1 MVRATSLN
9 LTWISKK
16 PFPTDTPPWI
26 ALTQPKFLR
35 FTVLAVLSAALFA
48 CETVA
53 SSQPARLIPSPTP
66 LPPTSVPPVRVISHT
81 LSQGRTPGEWQVL
94 GLVENQSQSPVGQV
108 RLLVSLT
115 DATGEVIAKQ
125 SASSLMSNLL
135 PGEASPFSV
144 SLDSTAAPAKAE
156 VEISSLEPA
165 NGSTL
170 GGQESDL
177 RPELASELEEFFA
190 TGSGELAIMG
200 FITNPGNRH
209 LALDSLG
216 FLGQSANDRVMSIAV
231 MQSGPKQLAPGETAP
246 FLALAP
252 ENPGAV
258 RWILFHDGLFA
269 EPPRASS
276 MEIREEPQL
285 YLTAQGAPFVV
296 GSLVNTGKAASGSV
310 LISLFD
316 GNRLIGLREVKTP
329 RPLEAGEQ
337 LPFVAFGFPGIS
349 LRFDPGD
356 PEAIRVE
363 TRVEQS
369 ASEAASTLIDL
380 PVDVSTFL
388 SVGSAIFI
396 RGTIHNPMAFDVDA
410 ATVYAE
416 VRSSTG
422 ELVTAGWSAPENLVA
437 GASVDFVLDLP
448 IPVGMD
454 ATLSEYDLRAIGL
467 RAEP

>member
-1 MVRATSLN
+1 M
-9 LTWISKK
+9 
-16 PFPTDTPPWI
+16 
-26 ALTQPKFLR
+26 FLR
-35 FTVLAVLSAALFA
+35 FGALFVFCTALFA

-53 SSQPARLIPSPTP
+53 TTPTTLSVPSPTV
-66 LPPTSVPPVRVISHT
+66 LPPTSVPPIRVISAHV
-81 LSQGRTPGEWQVL
+81 SQGPTPGQWQVL
-94 GLVENQSQSPVGQV
+94 GLVENQSEGPIGQV
-108 RLLVSLT
+108 RLLVSLI
-115 DATGEVIAKQ
+115 DAAGEVIESQ
-125 SASSLMSNLL
+125 SVNGLMSNLL
-135 PGEASPFSV
+135 PGEASPYSV
-144 SLDSTAAPAKAE
+144 SFNSAAPPLEAQVEIFSLDSADGITTD
-156 VEISSLEPA
+156 SQL
-165 NGSTL
+165 
-170 GGQESDL
+170 SDQ
-177 RPELASELEEFFA
+177 RPELAFELEEFFL
-190 TGSGELAIMG
+190 TGNGELAILG

-209 LALDSLG
+209 VALNSFG
-216 FLGQSANDRVMSIAV
+216 FLGRAANDSVKSLAV
-231 MQSGPKQLAPGETAP
+231 MQFGPKQLAPGEIVP

-258 RWILFHDGLFA
+258 RWIPFHDGLHA
-269 EPPRASS
+269 ESRSS
-276 MEIREEPQL
+276 SSLEVREEPRL
-285 YLTAQGAPFVV
+285 HLTAQGAPFVV
-296 GSLVNTGKAASGSV
+296 GTLVNTGETAAGSV

-316 GNRLIGLREVKTP
+316 GNRLIGLWEVITP

-356 PEAIRVE
+356 PEAIRVSS
-363 TRVEQS
+363 RVEQS
-369 ASEAASTLIDL
+369 APEAASTPIHL

-396 RGTIHNPMAFDVDA
+396 RGTIRNSMAFDVVA
-410 ATVYAE
+410 ATVHAE

-422 ELVTAGWSAPENLVA
+422 ELVTAGWSALESLSA

>member
-1 MVRATSLN
+1 LAQAKSSN

-16 PFPTDTPPWI
+16 PFPTDRLPWI
-26 ALTQPKFLR
+26 ALTQSKYLR
-35 FTVLAVLSAALFA
+35 FGVLLVFCAALFA
-48 CETVA
+48 CQTVA
-53 SSQPARLIPSPTP
+53 TTRPPLPIPSPTV
-66 LPPTSVPPVRVISHT
+66 LLPTSVPPVRVVSHHV
-81 LSQGRTPGEWQVL
+81 SQGPTPGEWQVL
-94 GLVENQSQSPVGQV
+94 GFVENQSDSPIGQV
-108 RLLVSLT
+108 RLRVSLM
-115 DATGEVIAKQ
+115 DAAGEVIESQ

-135 PGEASPFSV
+135 PGEFSPFSV
-144 SLDSTAAPAKAE
+144 SFDSAVAPAGAQ
-156 VEISSLEPA
+156 VEISSQEPA
-165 NGSTL
+165 NGSTID
-170 GGQESDL
+170 GQESDQ
-177 RPELASELEEFFA
+177 RPELVSELKEFFVTA
-190 TGSGELAIMG
+190 SGELAIMG
-200 FITNPGNRH
+200 LITNPGNTH
-209 LALDSLG
+209 IALDSLG
-216 FLGQSANDRVMSIAV
+216 FLGRAPDDSVKSIAV
-231 MQSGPKQLAPGETAP
+231 MQFGPAQLAPGETAP

-258 RWILFHDGLFA
+258 QWIPFHDGLVA
-269 EPPRASS
+269 EPPRSSS
-276 MEIREEPQL
+276 MEIRGEPEL
-285 YLTAQGAPFVV
+285 HLTAQGAPFVV
-296 GSLVNTGKAASGSV
+296 GTLMNTGQVAAGSV

-316 GNRLIGLREVKTP
+316 GNRLIGLWEVKTP
-329 RPLEAGEQ
+329 RPLEVGEQ

-349 LRFDPGD
+349 PRIDPGD

-363 TRVEQS
+363 ARVEQS
-369 ASEAASTLIDL
+369 APDAARELIDL

-467 RAEP
+467 RAES

>member
-1 MVRATSLN
+1 MTQ
-9 LTWISKK
+9 SK
-16 PFPTDTPPWI
+16 
-26 ALTQPKFLR
+26 LLR
-35 FTVLAVLSAALFA
+35 FSVLLMFFTALFA
-48 CETVA
+48 CETTA
-53 SSQPARLIPSPTP
+53 TTQPARPVPSPTV
-66 LPPTSVPPVRVISHT
+66 LPPTSVPPVRVISHYV
-81 LSQGRTPGEWQVL
+81 SQGPTPGQWQVL
-94 GLVENQSQSPVGQV
+94 GLVENQSESPVGQV
-108 RLLVSLT
+108 RLLVSLM
-115 DATGEVIAKQ
+115 DAAGDVIAKQ
-125 SASSLMSNLL
+125 SVTGLMSNLL

-144 SLDSTAAPAKAE
+144 NFDSAVAPAE
-156 VEISSLEPA
+156 TQVEISTLESGD
-165 NGSTL
+165 GSTVD
-170 GGQESDL
+170 GRERDQ
-177 RPELASELEEFFA
+177 RPEIVSEMEEFFV

-200 FITNPGNRH
+200 FITNPANGH
-209 LALDSLG
+209 IALDSLG
-216 FLGQSANDRVMSIAV
+216 FLGQSANDRVKSIAV
-231 MQSGPKQLAPGETAP
+231 MQAGPKLLGPGERAP

-258 RWILFHDGLFA
+258 RWILFHDGRIA
-269 EPPRASS
+269 EPPGSGS
-276 MEIREEPQL
+276 MEILEQPQL
-285 YLTAQGAPFVV
+285 HLTAQGAPFVV
-296 GSLVNTGKAASGSV
+296 GTLVNTGKAASGSV

-356 PEAIRVE
+356 PEAIRVGS
-363 TRVEQS
+363 RVEQF
-369 ASEAASTLIDL
+369 APEVASTLIDL

-396 RGTIHNPMAFDVDA
+396 RGTIRNSMEFDVDA

-422 ELVTAGWSAPENLVA
+422 ELVTAGWSAPESLMA

-454 ATLSEYDLRAIGL
+454 ATLTEYDLRAIGL